1 MKDNRT
7 LLQLDVVIRKIEG
20 ISVPTKNEAE
30 AIMNSPGHLYGLH
43 DTLVQEA
50 VQEENDLARLLAWV
64 VFSKRRLK
72 LEKRDNAKVI
82 NPRKQLTKYEEYSG
96 DKLYLIADGVY
107 LVLNTLLDIVYL
119 YINLSR
125 FFLRTR
131 TKTPT
136 GLQWHKPSITSGI
149 YLHDISLFE

>member
-7 LLQLDVVIRKIEG
+7 FLQLDVVIRKIEG
-20 ISVPTKNEAE
+20 ISVPTKNEVE

-43 DTLVQEA
+43 DALVQEA

-72 LEKRDNAKVI
+72 LEKLDNAIVI

-96 DKLYLIADGVY
+96 DEL
-107 LVLNTLLDIVYL
+107 
-119 YINLSR
+119 
-125 FFLRTR
+125 
-131 TKTPT
+131 
-136 GLQWHKPSITSGI
+136 
-149 YLHDISLFE
+149 